1 MRTRPRSP
9 RRVPCA
15 RVVMTVC
22 VMTGIAL
29 ATVAS
34 PGGAP
39 PGCQTVMGQLD
50 SAAADLD
57 DNPATLETVGTLRGG
72 FQAAF
77 EFRDF
82 SPVPSGVLST
92 VQFYTA
98 TAEYTLQDGSVLSG
112 INTGVFDGVTGEVT
126 EFTTFT
132 AKDGIAGDFGR
143 IMVSGAFDL
152 AAGVGQ
158 SDYRGHVCF

>member
-1 MRTRPRSP
+1 MLGRPFIS
-9 RRVPCA
+9 RRVKFTLLA
-15 RVVMTVC
+15 VTVC
-22 VMTGIAL
+22 VLTGIAL
-29 ATVAS
+29 ATVGSSVLAK
-34 PGGAP
+34 PK
-39 PGCQTVMGQLD
+39 CKTVNGHLD

-57 DNPATLETVGTLRGG
+57 GNPATLETVGTLRGG
-72 FQAAF
+72 IQAHFQ
-77 EFRDF
+77 FRDF
-82 SPVPSGVLST
+82 SPVPSGVLSA

-98 TAEYTLQDGSVLSG
+98 TAEYTLQDGSVVSG

-143 IMVSGAFDL
+143 IIVSGAFDL
-152 AAGVGQ
+152 AAGVGD

>member
-1 MRTRPRSP
+1 MTF
-9 RRVPCA
+9 A
-15 RVVMTVC
+15 LFVVTAC
-22 VMTGIAL
+22 VMTGGAW
-29 ATVAS
+29 ATVGS
-34 PGGAP
+34 DGGAP
-39 PGCQTVMGQLD
+39 PGCTPVIGRLD

-72 FQAAF
+72 IQADF

-82 SPVPSGVLST
+82 SPVPSGVLPA

-98 TAEYTLQDGSVLSG
+98 TAEYTLLDGSVVSG
-112 INTGVFDGVTGEVT
+112 INTGVFDGVTGDVT

-143 IMVSGAFDL
+143 IIVSGTFDL
-152 AAGVGQ
+152 VAGVGK
-158 SDYRGHVCF
+158 SFYHGHICF

>member
-1 MRTRPRSP
+1 MLTRPLSP
-9 RRVPCA
+9 RRVQCTLF
-15 RVVMTVC
+15 VVTVC

-29 ATVAS
+29 ATIGS
-34 PGGAP
+34 HGGAP
-39 PGCQTVMGQLD
+39 PGCTTVIGRLD

-72 FQAAF
+72 IQAAF

-82 SPVPSGVLST
+82 SPIPSGVLPT

-98 TAEYTLQDGSVLSG
+98 TSEYTLQDGSVVSG

-143 IMVSGAFDL
+143 IIVSGTFDL
-152 AAGVGQ
+152 AAGVGK
-158 SDYRGHVCF
+158 SHYHGHICF

>member
-1 MRTRPRSP
+1 MLTRPLSP
-9 RRVPCA
+9 RWGPFTLFSV
-15 RVVMTVC
+15 TVC
-22 VMTGIAL
+22 VMVGITW
-29 ATVAS
+29 ATVGS
-34 PGGAP
+34 NGVAP
-39 PGCQTVMGQLD
+39 PGCKTVIGHLD

-57 DNPATLETVGTLRGG
+57 GNPATLETVGTLRGG
-72 FQAAF
+72 IQADF

-82 SPVPSGVLST
+82 SPVPSGVLSA

-98 TAEYTLQDGSVLSG
+98 TAEYTLRDGSVVSG

-143 IMVSGAFDL
+143 IIVSGAFDL
-152 AAGVGQ
+152 AAGVGN
-158 SDYRGHVCF
+158 SNYHGHVCF